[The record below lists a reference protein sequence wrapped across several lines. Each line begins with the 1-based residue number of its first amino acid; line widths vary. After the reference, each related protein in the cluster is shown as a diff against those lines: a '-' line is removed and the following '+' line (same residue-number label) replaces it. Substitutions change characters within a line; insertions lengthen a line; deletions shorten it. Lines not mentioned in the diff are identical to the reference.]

1 MKTYLQFSV
10 EGDILEL
17 KTNDKI
23 FNKDNYTDYN
33 NIENVI
39 YNKHN
44 FIILF
49 NNKELEKKN
58 ISVLPFYKKDIYGSF
73 LLFVIDNEKNI
84 KSLTEQKYL
93 KLLSIAKKNYEDYS
107 SDDFNLSD
115 D

>member
-1 MKTYLQFSV
+1 MKTYLRFSV
-10 EGDILEL
+10 EGEIEEL
-17 KTNDKI
+17 KTKEKQ

-33 NIENVI
+33 NMVNVM
-39 YNKHN
+39 YNKKN

-58 ISVLPFYKKDIYGSF
+58 ISVLPFYKQDIYGEYI
-73 LLFVIDNEKNI
+73 LFIIDNENNI

-93 KLLSIAKKNYEDYS
+93 KLLRISKKNYEEYS

>member
-10 EGDILEL
+10 DGEILEL

-44 FIILF
+44 FILLF

-58 ISVLPFYKKDIYGSF
+58 ISVLPFYKNDIYGNF
-73 LLFVIDNEKNI
+73 LLFIIDNDKNI
-84 KSLTEQKYL
+84 KSLTEHKYL
-93 KLLSIAKKNYEDYS
+93 KLLSIAKKNYEEYS